1 LKKIIF
7 HIATILFFASLVSC
21 ESIIEYELP
30 QNDPKMVLNSYFTND
45 SIWEVKIYESKN
57 ILESDYFK
65 FVPGASVEV
74 TDQNGVVYPLTY
86 IGLGKYASLNND
98 KPVIGSTYS
107 ISAKHPSF
115 DDVSATS
122 SMPTKVEIANIDTS
136 TISQFGYAELENKIT
151 FKDPENED
159 NYYSLKL
166 NFNRISVIQFD
177 TFPPDTSNDSWQL
190 YYYSNES
197 QFTDSWI
204 YTPDGIMFSDEFFD
218 GREYTLS
225 IISERPYIYD
235 NPFEMVLSA
244 SIQYELESISED
256 VYLYKKSLE
265 AQNQSNFDP
274 FAQPVQVFNN
284 INGGFGIFG
293 GTTKSTQILRIR

>member
-7 HIATILFFASLVSC
+7 HIATILFLASLVSC

-45 SIWEVKIYESKN
+45 SIWEVTIYESKN
-57 ILESDYFK
+57 ILENDDFK
-65 FVPGASVEV
+65 FVPGALVEV
-74 TDQNGVVYPLTY
+74 ADQNGVVYPLTY

-98 KPVIGSTYS
+98 KPVIGSTYT

-136 TISQFGYAELENKIT
+136 SISQFGYEELESKIT
-151 FKDPENED
+151 FTDPKNEN
-159 NYYSLKL
+159 NYYSLSL
-166 NFNRISVIQFD
+166 VYSYVSVYQFD
-177 TFPPDTSNDSWQL
+177 SFPADTINASWQL

-197 QFTDSWI
+197 QFTDTWI
-204 YTPDGIMFSDEFFD
+204 YTSDGIVFSDEFFD

-225 IISERPYIYD
+225 IISEKPYIYD
-235 NPFEMVLSA
+235 NPFEMILSA

-265 AQNQSNFDP
+265 AQNLTSFDP
-274 FAQPVQVFNN
+274 FAQPVQVYNN
-284 INGGFGIFG
+284 ISGGFGIFG
-293 GTTKSTQILRIR
+293 GTSKSVETLILR

>member
-1 LKKIIF
+1 
-7 HIATILFFASLVSC
+7 
-21 ESIIEYELP
+21 
-30 QNDPKMVLNSYFTND
+30 MVLNCYFTND
-45 SIWEVKIYESKN
+45 SIWEVTIYESKN
-57 ILESDYFK
+57 ILENDDFK

-136 TISQFGYAELENKIT
+136 TISQFGYPEFENKIT
-151 FKDPENED
+151 FTDPQNEN
-159 NYYSLKL
+159 NYYSIKL
-166 NFNRISVIQFD
+166 NYNRISVIQFD
-177 TFPPDTSNDSWQL
+177 TFPPDTSNDSWPL
-190 YYYSNES
+190 YYYSDES

-204 YTPDGIMFSDEFFD
+204 YTADGIMFSDEFFD
-218 GREYTLS
+218 GREYTLT
-225 IISERPYIYD
+225 IISEKPFVYD
-235 NPFEMVLSA
+235 YNPFETILSA
-244 SIQYELESISED
+244 SIQYQLESISEE

-265 AQNQSNFDP
+265 EQNFANYDP

-284 INGGFGIFG
+284 ITGGFGIFG
-293 GTTKSTQILRIR
+293 GSTKSYRTFVLR